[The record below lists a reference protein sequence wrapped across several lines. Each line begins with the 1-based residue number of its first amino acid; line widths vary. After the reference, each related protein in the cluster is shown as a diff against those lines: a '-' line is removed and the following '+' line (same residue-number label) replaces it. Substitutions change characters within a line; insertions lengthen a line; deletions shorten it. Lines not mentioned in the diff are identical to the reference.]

1 MILSV
6 AFDIILKRAERAM
19 INSRDTFFSGFVNM
33 DLD

>member
-19 INSRDTFFSGFVNM
+19 INSRDTFFLV
-33 DLD
+33 L